1 MTVFERQPHPAWAG
15 EKLRELS
22 CPCLPVVVPSAS
34 RISEA
39 TAKAGLFQPRTH
51 FAPLRFAAV
60 GALVAAITFL
70 FVRLIPVNASTAGF
84 AYLIA
89 VLVASV
95 LAVRCFNF
103 FFFEPIGT
111 FNFEDPQNW
120 VALVAFLATAI
131 MASELSS
138 LARRRIE
145 HLHLLAVGQIGG
157 SAMNESRDLVV
168 DDEAQIRRGMRA
180 TLAAASTKSEHL
192 RILLVRNGTLPFSKL
207 PDHPEVDN
215 LS

>member
-1 MTVFERQPHPAWAG
+1 MAVFERQPHPAWAG
-15 EKLRELS
+15 EKLRQLS
-22 CPCLPVVVPSAS
+22 YPCLPVAVPSAS
-34 RISEA
+34 RISGA

-70 FVRLIPVNASTAGF
+70 FVRLIPVNATTAGF
-84 AYLIA
+84 EYLIA
-89 VLVASV
+89 VLVVATRWGLAEWLVASV
-95 LAVRCFNF
+95 LAVLCFNF

-145 HLHLLAVGQIGG
+145 HLHLLAVG
-157 SAMNESRDLVV
+157 
-168 DDEAQIRRGMRA
+168 
-180 TLAAASTKSEHL
+180 
-192 RILLVRNGTLPFSKL
+192 
-207 PDHPEVDN
+207 
-215 LS
+215 